1 MGLPYSDCG
10 SQYMSGGSSIYQ
22 SDEQDEQDEDMDEL
36 NNQEANEY
44 FNEED

>member
-1 MGLPYSDCG
+1 MG
-10 SQYMSGGSSIYQ
+10 GGSSIYQ
-22 SDEQDEQDEDMDEL
+22 SDEQDEQDEDMDDL

>member
-1 MGLPYSDCG
+1 MG
-10 SQYMSGGSSIYQ
+10 GGSSIYQ
-22 SDEQDEQDEDMDEL
+22 SDEDNEQDEDMDEL